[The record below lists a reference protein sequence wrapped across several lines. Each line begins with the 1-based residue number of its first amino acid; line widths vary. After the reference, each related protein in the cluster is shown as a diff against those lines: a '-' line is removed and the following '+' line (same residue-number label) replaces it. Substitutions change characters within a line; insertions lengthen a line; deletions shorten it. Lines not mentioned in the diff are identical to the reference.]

1 MAVEQKHIVNNVVPS
16 FIRILKIM
24 RAALALVVERFRSAS
39 LRFKFA
45 FFVVVLLNGAFIGL
59 FSITAQI
66 MDDHV
71 LNEIVRR
78 GESVCKNVSLAA
90 EGLSSGDLSRLN
102 SLVLRAKSSNND
114 IEYVSIVTPDQRT
127 IAHSEIASGG
137 GVLPVIEGRPVR
149 KNGDGTTVRELMRP
163 SDSII
168 EIAYPIVFTDK
179 STGNITLAVN
189 KSVLFEAQDKI
200 RARIFIVFGIILVLG
215 TVASVFMTSFLI
227 KPINE
232 LSIGVDELKRGNA
245 KTPLKIHSQ
254 DELGRLTMNFNEMSS
269 TIQEQRDKLGE
280 YARDLEEA
288 YISIVK
294 VVAAAIDA
302 RDSYTHGHSGR
313 VSQFSMLIGQAI
325 GLSKEELDDLQ
336 IACLFHDVG
345 KIKTPDSILLK
356 SSKLNQFEYKEMIH
370 HVEDGAAILDKAP
383 SLRKHIPAV
392 RHHHERYDGK
402 GYPDGLSG
410 ENIPLF
416 ASIIA
421 VADTFDAMTSTRSY
435 RKAFPVEIALQEL
448 TRVAGTQLRPDLVNV
463 FVELIEQNSIDDVQS
478 AADGVQ

>member
-1 MAVEQKHIVNNVVPS
+1 MGTAMV
-16 FIRILKIM
+16 
-24 RAALALVVERFRSAS
+24 LAVERFRSAS

-45 FFVVVLLNGAFIGL
+45 FFVVVLLNSVFVAL

-66 MDDHV
+66 MDNHV
-71 LNEIVRR
+71 LNEIIKR
-78 GESVCKNVSLAA
+78 GESVCKNASIAS
-90 EGLSSGDLSRLN
+90 ESLSSRDLSRLN
-102 SLVLRAKSSNND
+102 NLVLRAKSSNSD
-114 IEYVSIVTPDQRT
+114 IEYVSIVTPDRKT
-127 IAHSEIASGG
+127 IAHSEIASGS
-137 GVLPVIEGRPVR
+137 GVLPVVEGRTVR
-149 KNGDGTTVRELMRP
+149 KSDDGTTVKELIRP

-168 EIAYPIVFTDK
+168 EIAYPIVFADK
-179 STGNITLAVN
+179 FTGNMTLAIN
-189 KSVLFEAQDKI
+189 KSVLFKAQDNI
-200 RARIFIVFGIILVLG
+200 RGRIFIVFGIILVLG

-232 LSIGVDELKRGNA
+232 LSSGVDGLKKGNE
-245 KTPLKIHSQ
+245 KIPLKVHSH

-269 TIQEQRDKLGE
+269 TIAEQRDKLNG
-280 YARDLEEA
+280 YAHDLEEA

-313 VSQFSMLIGQAI
+313 VSQFSVLIGRAI
-325 GLSKEELDDLQ
+325 GLSKEDLDDLQ
-336 IACLFHDVG
+336 VACLFHDVG

-356 SSKLNQFEYKEMIH
+356 SSGLSRFEYDEMVH
-370 HVEDGAAILDKAP
+370 HAENGAAILDKAP

-410 ENIPLF
+410 EDIPLF

-421 VADTFDAMTSTRSY
+421 VADTFDAMTSTRPY
-435 RKAFPVEIALQEL
+435 RKAFPVETALGEL
-448 TRVAGTQLRPDLVNV
+448 IRVAGTQLHPDLVNV
-463 FVELIEQNSIDDVQS
+463 FVDLMEQDSIDGIQNV
-478 AADGVQ
+478 AAGTL